1 MNLSP
6 AALVRWVGRILEG
19 NRHLAHLPR
28 ISVWRQISENFRLMR
43 LNGFEPHEY
52 FRYELCR
59 PEISWNDKTRYM
71 SRDQAWLMHRTINQL
86 FDQGVL
92 QKMVFDRL
100 MGTLGLPVPRQF
112 GFYNPHFGYDDANR
126 PLCTRDQFIRF
137 LQDGAFTE
145 FVLKAVSAERG
156 EGLRLC
162 RKIGNDRVLS
172 FNEGE
177 LSYSDLF
184 DKIAATNIGI
194 VKHSPD
200 SWLIQERII
209 QHPFLDRYT
218 ADCTQT
224 ARVVT
229 YITKN
234 GDIQILMRMLKISR
248 SGKHIDNVGTTG
260 MAARFDDNGVL
271 STGAQLTNSGIVY
284 HTHHPE
290 TNAPIAGEI
299 LPFHK
304 EVTAL
309 ALEAQSRL
317 PFLRSLGWDIAIT
330 KDGPLLIEGNAY
342 WSHILQFALGHGV
355 LTDELF
361 TELHEVA

>member
-1 MNLSP
+1 MNLTP
-6 AALVRWVGRILEG
+6 AALSRFVGRILAG
-19 NRHLAHLPR
+19 NRRFSNSPR
-28 ISVWRQISENFRLMR
+28 ISLARQFAENFRLLH
-43 LNGFEPHEY
+43 LNGLEPPEY
-52 FRYELCR
+52 YRYELCR
-59 PEISWNDKTRYM
+59 PQISWNEKTRYM
-71 SRDQAWLMHRTINQL
+71 SREQAWLMHRTINQQ

-100 MGTLGLPVPRQF
+100 MGSLGLPVPKQY
-112 GFYNPHFGYDDANR
+112 GFYNPHSGHDADNR
-126 PLCTRDQFIRF
+126 PLRNREDFIRF
-137 LQDGAFTE
+137 LAESGFTE
-145 FVLKAVSAERG
+145 FVLKAMSAERG

-162 RKIGNDRVLS
+162 RKIGNDRILS

-177 LSYSDLF
+177 FTYNELF
-184 DKIAATNIGI
+184 DLIAATNFGI

-200 SWLIQERII
+200 SWLIQERVI

-218 ADCTQT
+218 KDCTQT

-229 YITKN
+229 YITRK
-234 GDIQILMRMLKISR
+234 GDIQILMRLLKIAR
-248 SGKHIDNVGTTG
+248 TGKHIDNVGTTG
-260 MAARFDDNGVL
+260 MAANFGDDGIL
-271 STGAQLTNSGIVY
+271 TTAAQLTDAGIIR

-290 TNAPIAGEI
+290 TKAAIAGEV

-342 WSHILQFALGHGV
+342 WSHVLQFAVGHGV
-355 LTDELF
+355 MTDELF
-361 TELHEVA
+361 AEIHQVA

>member
-6 AALVRWVGRILEG
+6 AALGRFIGRIREG
-19 NRHLAHLPR
+19 NRRLAHQPR
-28 ISVWRQISENFRLMR
+28 IGLLRQISEIVRLLH
-43 LNGFEPHEY
+43 LNDLQPHEY
-52 FRYELCR
+52 YRYELCR
-59 PEISWNDKTRYM
+59 PEVNWHEKTRYM
-71 SRDQAWLMHRTINQL
+71 SREQAWIMHRTINQQ

-100 MGTLGLPVPRQF
+100 MGTLGIPVPKQY
-112 GFYNPHFGYDDANR
+112 GFYNPHSGHTADNR
-126 PLCTRDQFIRF
+126 PLRNREDFTRF
-137 LQDGAFTE
+137 LQESTFSE
-145 FVLKAVSAERG
+145 FVLKAMSADRG

-177 LSYSDLF
+177 FTYSELF
-184 DKIAATNIGI
+184 DKIAATSFGI

-218 ADCTQT
+218 KDCTQT

-229 YITKN
+229 YITTK
-234 GDIQILMRMLKISR
+234 GDIQILMRMLKIAR
-248 SGKHIDNVGTTG
+248 TGKHIDNVGTTG
-260 MAARFDDNGVL
+260 MAACFDDSGIL
-271 STGAQLTNSGIVY
+271 STGAQLTDSGIVY

-290 TNAPIAGEI
+290 TKAAIAGEI

-342 WSHILQFALGHGV
+342 WSHVLQFALGHGV
-355 LTDELF
+355 MTDELF
-361 TELHEVA
+361 TEIHQVA